1 MYAPLLVVHSWGR
14 WLLLAAAAFAVVR
27 LLARGPASPLDRV
40 SRMAVV
46 VAADLMLTL
55 GVLLWV
61 VSPYRPGGGMPMG
74 TLMKDKALRFF
85 SVEHPF
91 SMVLVVVALH
101 VGSVLA
107 RKATDEH
114 QARKRWAVA
123 LGVALLLVAVM
134 VPWPWREAVA
144 RPWLRLTAG

>member
-1 MYAPLLVVHSWGR
+1 MYAPLLVLHSWGR
-14 WLLLAAAAFAVVR
+14 WLLVAAAGFALVR
-27 LLARGPASPLDRV
+27 LFSRGPASPLDRL
-40 SRMAVV
+40 SRLAVV
-46 VAADLMLTL
+46 VSADLMLTL
-55 GVLLWV
+55 GILLWALG
-61 VSPYRPGGGMPMG
+61 PYRPGGGMPMG
-74 TLMKDKALRFF
+74 VVMKDKALRFF

-101 VGSVLA
+101 AGAVLA
-107 RKATDEH
+107 RKAADER

-134 VPWPWREAVA
+134 VPWPWREAMA